1 MTRLSE
7 ILEMV
12 DNMPPFPKVAQRV
25 IELLRSPDVS
35 LRDLAQVIQLDQAIT
50 ANVLRLCNSAFFGR
64 PREISSLSEA
74 LVVLGH
80 DTLREIIVTSS
91 SARFLKPKAAGY
103 DLDEG
108 ELWLHAVSTAL
119 MAKQLVCYIPGVD
132 AGMAYT
138 TGLLHDIGKVLLS
151 RFVADDLR
159 QIILLVTNEKIP
171 FATAEARVLG
181 ANHADLGA
189 MILEKWQFAP
199 EMVAAVRAHHDQEAF
214 NLAPLTALVA
224 LSNTLTAFTGIGGGV
239 DTMASQIN
247 GSAIQRF
254 GLTQEKL
261 DLCLAN
267 LVGQMDEI
275 RKMLALV

>member
-1 MTRLSE
+1 
-7 ILEMV
+7 
-12 DNMPPFPKVAQRV
+12 
-25 IELLRSPDVS
+25 
-35 LRDLAQVIQLDQAIT
+35 
-50 ANVLRLCNSAFFGR
+50 
-64 PREISSLSEA
+64 
-74 LVVLGH
+74 
-80 DTLREIIVTSS
+80 
-91 SARFLKPKAAGY
+91 
-103 DLDEG
+103 
-108 ELWLHAVSTAL
+108 